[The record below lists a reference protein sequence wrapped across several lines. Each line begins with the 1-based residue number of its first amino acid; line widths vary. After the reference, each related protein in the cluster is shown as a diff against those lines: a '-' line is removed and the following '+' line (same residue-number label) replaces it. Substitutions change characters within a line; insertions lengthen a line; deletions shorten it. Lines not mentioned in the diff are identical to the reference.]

1 MRTHEGN
8 EWLYV
13 LSGKLRLILGDR
25 DITINAGEVAEFDT
39 RIPHWFGPAD
49 DQPAEILSLLS
60 RTANT
65 CTSAPPQHPRP
76 RRTERAGP
84 DLTGS
89 SEQLQPR
96 YQPPGT
102 CSRIRAPPLDTP
114 ASQPRMHPVKLAG
127 YQLGKHKCM
136 NRTERY
142 ARNTRQI

>member
-60 RTANT
+60 R
-65 CTSAPPQHPRP
+65 H
-76 RRTERAGP
+76 
-84 DLTGS
+84 
-89 SEQLQPR
+89 
-96 YQPPGT
+96 
-102 CSRIRAPPLDTP
+102 
-114 ASQPRMHPVKLAG
+114 
-127 YQLGKHKCM
+127 GKHMHVRAAATSK
-136 NRTERY
+136 
-142 ARNTRQI
+142 AKKD